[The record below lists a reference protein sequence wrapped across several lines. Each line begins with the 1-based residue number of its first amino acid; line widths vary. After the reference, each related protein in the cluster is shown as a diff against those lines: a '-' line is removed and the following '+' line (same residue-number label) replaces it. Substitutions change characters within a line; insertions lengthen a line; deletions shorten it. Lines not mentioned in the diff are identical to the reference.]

1 MLPMAEDNTVP
12 LMVARMARTPAYP
25 SVPSHFERGSTA
37 VPIIGLALGSSGSWG
52 EEREFRQASIRI
64 GRHRSNDIVV
74 SNATVSSYH
83 GEIQTTPAGV
93 IYQDLRSTNGSLV
106 RRGSALLR
114 IAGEQRRIALADGD
128 ELLFRDQTN
137 PLVLRIRIVD
147 PVATLNEQA
156 EDIES
161 TLDIAESLSAI
172 ELKVLSEIGQDA
184 ERSVL
189 LALHRFSNL
198 ATGERD
204 LQRLFEYFAGSV
216 LEVVAKAERLT
227 VYMRDAEG
235 DDFSP
240 TYARDRSGQA
250 PPESLSRVLK
260 EMVVGRGRAVLFSI
274 ADPEFNGSASL
285 FEATVLG
292 GLCAPIWNGEQIIG
306 LALVDSRIRNTPPFT
321 VNDLKWFTL
330 LSHQLALCID
340 NAQLTAGLEQTV
352 DELTCAQAQMEKLA
366 FFDPLTGLHN
376 RRVFLDRLE
385 QAVRVGQ
392 RTRQRFA
399 LLYLD
404 LDNFKH
410 VNDTLGH
417 DAGDTLLCAV
427 GDRLLGCVRNEDSVA
442 RIGGDEFAI
451 LMCEVVGVESA
462 SVVANKVLDAL
473 RSPVNVGGHA
483 LHVTASIGITIA
495 PDDGDSAETLLKNA
509 DLALYR
515 AKKHGRDTFQ
525 FFVDEMNREV
535 ADRLF
540 LQREMWTSLE
550 QGNFALYFQ
559 PMWQLNSNRLI
570 GAEALTRWEHPVRG
584 LLLPESFI
592 GLAEDS
598 ELINRIGERAILS
611 GCKFLARLQRAGR
624 ERIKLS
630 INLSARQFRGGKL
643 VTTFKRA
650 LDATGIA
657 ATDLEVEITETLL
670 MENMEETR
678 AVLQQLKELG
688 MSIAIDD
695 FGTGYCSLGYL
706 KDLPIDVLKVDRSF
720 VQRIESSRDNAE
732 IVAAVIAMAH
742 KLRMKVVAEGIETE
756 GQLEFLRDN
765 LCDFGQGYLLGK
777 PTPDEAFA
785 ACIPMLPRISTSR

>member
-1 MLPMAEDNTVP
+1 MAEDNIVSLKAT
-12 LMVARMARTPAYP
+12 RMARTPAHP
-25 SVPSHFERGSTA
+25 SVPSKHERGGMA
-37 VPIIGLALGSSGSWG
+37 VPMVGIALETANSSG
-52 EEREFRQASIRI
+52 EEREFRQPTIRI
-64 GRHRSNDIVV
+64 GRHPANDIVV
-74 SNATVSSYH
+74 SNATVSSSH

-93 IYQDLRSTNGSLV
+93 IYHDLHSTNGSLV
-106 RRGSALLR
+106 RRGTALLR
-114 IAGEQRRIALADGD
+114 IAGEQRHITLADGD
-128 ELLFRDQTN
+128 ALLFGNPAN
-137 PLVLRIRIVD
+137 PLVLRIRIVE
-147 PVATLNEQA
+147 PAAGRHGQA

-189 LALHRFSNL
+189 LALHRFNNL

-216 LEVVAKAERLT
+216 LDVVAKAERLT
-227 VYMRDAEG
+227 VYMRGAEG
-235 DDFSP
+235 DEFSP

-250 PPESLSRVLK
+250 QPESLSRVLK

-274 ADPEFNGSASL
+274 ADPEFNGSESL
-285 FEATVLG
+285 FETDVLG

-321 VNDLKWFTL
+321 INDLKWFTL

-352 DELTCAQAQMEKLA
+352 DELTCAQAQMEQLA

-417 DAGDTLLCAV
+417 DAGDSLLCAV
-427 GDRLLGCVRNEDSVA
+427 GDRLLACVRNEDTVA

-451 LMCEVVGVESA
+451 LMCEVVGIEGA

-473 RSPVNVGGHA
+473 RNPVDVGGHA

-495 PDDGDSAETLLKNA
+495 PDDGQSAETLLKNA

-535 ADRLF
+535 ADRVF

-550 QGNFALYFQ
+550 QGDFTLYFQ
-559 PMWQLNSNRLI
+559 PLWQLSNDRLI
-570 GAEALTRWEHPVRG
+570 GAEALTRWAHPVRG
-584 LLLPESFI
+584 LLLPENFI
-592 GLAEDS
+592 GLAESS

-611 GCKFLARLQRAGR
+611 ACEFLAQIQSAGR

-630 INLSARQFRGGKL
+630 VNLSARQFRGGKL

-678 AVLQQLKELG
+678 AVLEQLKELG

-720 VQRIESSRDNAE
+720 VQRIESSRDDAE

-742 KLRMKVVAEGIETE
+742 KLRMTVVAEGIESE
-756 GQLEFLRDN
+756 AQLKFLRDN
-765 LCDFGQGYLLGK
+765 HCDFGQGYLLGK
-777 PTPDEAFA
+777 PLPGETFA
-785 ACIPMLPRISTSR
+785 THIPMLSRTSIGR

>member
-1 MLPMAEDNTVP
+1 
-12 LMVARMARTPAYP
+12 MARTPA
-25 SVPSHFERGSTA
+25 HFSAPAKHLRGDVA
-37 VPIIGLALGSSGSWG
+37 VPTLVLTLVADDGSA
-52 EEREFRQASIRI
+52 EEREFQQATIRI
-64 GRHRSNDIVV
+64 GRQHQNDVV
-74 SNATVSSYH
+74 IANGTVSSHH
-83 GEIQTTPAGV
+83 GEIQCTPAGV
-93 IYQDLRSTNGSLV
+93 VYQDLRSTNGSLM
-106 RRGSALLR
+106 RRGTVLLRVAGEHRRVALTDGDALLFGNPAR
-114 IAGEQRRIALADGD
+114 PIVLSIHIANE
-128 ELLFRDQTN
+128 
-137 PLVLRIRIVD
+137 V
-147 PVATLNEQA
+147 PVPHSQL
-156 EDIES
+156 DDVES

-204 LQRLFEYFAGSV
+204 LKRLFEYFAASV
-216 LEVVAKAERLT
+216 LDVVAKAERLT

-240 TYARDRSGQA
+240 THARDRRGETQ
-250 PPESLSRVLK
+250 PEALSRSLK
-260 EMVVGRGRAVLFSI
+260 EMVVGRGRAVVFSL
-274 ADPEFNGSASL
+274 ADPAFNGAASL
-285 FEATVLG
+285 FEADILG
-292 GLCAPIWNGEQIIG
+292 GLCAPIWNGQQIIG

-330 LSHQLALCID
+330 LAHQLALCID

-352 DELTCAQAQMEKLA
+352 DELTCAQAQMEQLA

-385 QAVRVGQ
+385 QAVRVAQ
-392 RTRQRFA
+392 RSRQRFA

-417 DAGDTLLCAV
+417 DAGDSLLCAV
-427 GDRLLGCVRNEDSVA
+427 GDRLLACVRNEDSVA

-451 LMCEVVGVESA
+451 LMCDVVGIEGA
-462 SVVANKVLDAL
+462 SVVANKVLEAL
-473 RSPVNVGGHA
+473 HSPLIVGEHT

-515 AKKHGRDTFQ
+515 AKKHGRDTYQ

-550 QGNFALYFQ
+550 QGDFTLYFQ
-559 PMWQLNSNRLI
+559 PLWQLDDSRLV
-570 GAEALTRWEHPVRG
+570 GAEALTRWQHPVRG
-584 LLLPESFI
+584 LLLPEHFI
-592 GLAEDS
+592 ALAEDS
-598 ELINRIGERAILS
+598 ELINRIGDWAIV
-611 GCKFLARLQRAGR
+611 GACEFLAKLKRAGR
-624 ERIKLS
+624 EPVKLS
-630 INLSARQFRGGKL
+630 VNLSARQFRGDRL
-643 VTTFKRA
+643 VTTFKQA
-650 LDATGIA
+650 LQTSGAA

-670 MENMEETR
+670 MENMEQTR
-678 AVLQQLKELG
+678 TVLEQLKALG
-688 MSIAIDD
+688 ISIAIDD

-706 KDLPIDVLKVDRSF
+706 KDLPIDVLKVDKSF
-720 VQRIESSRDNAE
+720 VQRVETSRHDAE

-742 KLRMKVVAEGIETE
+742 KLRMKVVAEGIESE

-765 LCDFGQGYLLGK
+765 HCDLGQGFLLGK
-777 PTPDEAFA
+777 PLTAEAFVA
-785 ACIPMLPRISTSR
+785 RVPLRVQLS